1 MTPPDPPNAP
11 FPGVFICSLYNW
23 PLLLPPFYF
32 AVLEYGY
39 LSGKMSAV
47 IPNSSTSSLLRQ
59 EYEQA
64 AQLFGAQP
72 PLTQR
77 FIEAQAQ
84 HLAEAIVQRT
94 PQVHFA
100 LPSQIAL
107 VATGRTLSTV
117 PVDYRD
123 QAVGGSKI
131 LDRLARVDVHKLLR
145 QRLAELEHDP
155 QPEVSISATLL
166 RYTTVIYMVHLMLP
180 AGRSVKYEA
189 VDGEEIP
196 TLPQAAGP
204 SSALTATT
212 DAIVEDDGKG
222 NGRGELL
229 VPYSEAA
236 RKFYLPQ
243 WVALDEQNRLLVNTL
258 SEAEAHLASMQQYM
272 EILHLARALAP
283 YIVADTQYQQKRYG
297 MLGQLI
303 NQGRALARYEMNGLI
318 AEIRTRAAHHDLNRG
333 LSLSVPYFDDQALTL
348 EQIEFVVIPT
358 GRVMFVPAFVVKAAR
373 EEQAK
378 VSDDTHLNASTRHHA
393 LQQLKRL
400 EYAFDDGAGR
410 QYQMWEQQIGERI

>member
-1 MTPPDPPNAP
+1 
-11 FPGVFICSLYNW
+11 
-23 PLLLPPFYF
+23 LPPFYF
-32 AVLEYGY
+32 AVLEYGH

-64 AQLFGAQP
+64 AQLFSMQP

-84 HLAEAIVQRT
+84 HMAEAIVQRT

-100 LPSQIAL
+100 LPTQIA
-107 VATGRTLSTV
+107 VSVDPVRLSTV
-117 PVDYRD
+117 PVDYRE
-123 QAVGGSKI
+123 QTAGGSKI
-131 LDRLARVDVHKLLR
+131 LDRLARADVHKLLR

-155 QPEVSISATLL
+155 QPEVSLSATLL
-166 RYTTVIYMVHLMLP
+166 RYATVIYLVHLMLP

-204 SSALTATT
+204 SSALTAAT
-212 DAIVEDDGKG
+212 DAVAEDGVKGNG

-243 WVALDEQNRLLVNTL
+243 WVALDEQDRLLVNTL
-258 SEAEAHLASMQQYM
+258 SEAEAHLASMQHFM
-272 EILHLARALAP
+272 EILHLARAFAS
-283 YIVADTQYQQKRYG
+283 YIVADPQYQQKRYG

-318 AEIRTRAAHHDLNRG
+318 EEIRTRAAHHDLNRG

-348 EQIEFVVIPT
+348 EQIDFVVIPT

-400 EYAFDDGAGR
+400 EWAFDDGAGW
-410 QYQMWEQQIGERI
+410 QYQQWEQQIGERAQG

>member
-1 MTPPDPPNAP
+1 M
-11 FPGVFICSLYNW
+11 VQS
-23 PLLLPPFYF
+23 PL
-32 AVLEYGY
+32 
-39 LSGKMSAV
+39 
-47 IPNSSTSSLLRQ
+47 STSLLRQ

-64 AQLFGAQP
+64 AHWLKAQP

-84 HLAEAIVQRT
+84 HLAEAIVQHT

-100 LPSQIAL
+100 LPAQIA
-107 VATGRTLSTV
+107 APDDCQQTLIV
-117 PVDYRD
+117 PLAAREQTAGV
-123 QAVGGSKI
+123 SKI
-131 LDRLARVDVHKLLR
+131 LDRLARADVHKLVR
-145 QRLAELEHDP
+145 QRLSELDHDP
-155 QPEVSISATLL
+155 EPVVSICATLL
-166 RYTTVIYMVHLMLP
+166 RYAIVIYMVHVMLP

-196 TLPQAAGP
+196 TLPQTAGP
-204 SSALTATT
+204 SSALTAST
-212 DAIVEDDGKG
+212 DAIAEEGAMGNG

-243 WVALDEQNRLLVNTL
+243 WVALDERDRLLVNTL
-258 SEAEAHLASMQQYM
+258 SEAEAHIASMQQYM
-272 EILHLARALAP
+272 EILHLARAFAS
-283 YIVADTQYQQKRYG
+283 YIVVDTQYQQKRYG

-303 NQGRALARYEMNGLI
+303 NQGRALARYEMGGLI
-318 AEIRTRAAHHDLNRG
+318 AEIQTRAARHDLNRG
-333 LSLSVPYFDDQALTL
+333 LSLSVPYFDDQSLTL

-378 VSDDTHLNASTRHHA
+378 VSDDTHLNASTRHHV

-400 EYAFDDGAGR
+400 EWAFDDGAGW
-410 QYQMWEQQIGERI
+410 QYQQWEQQIGERAQG

>member
-1 MTPPDPPNAP
+1 
-11 FPGVFICSLYNW
+11 
-23 PLLLPPFYF
+23 
-32 AVLEYGY
+32 
-39 LSGKMSAV
+39 MSAV
-47 IPNSSTSSLLRQ
+47 TQDFISTNSLLRQ

-64 AQLFGAQP
+64 AQLFSAQP

-84 HLAEAIVQRT
+84 RMAEAIVQHL

-100 LPSQIAL
+100 LPSQIA
-107 VATGRTLSTV
+107 VAAEVRQLSTV
-117 PVDYRD
+117 PLNYRE
-123 QAVGGSKI
+123 QVVGGSKI

-155 QPEVSISATLL
+155 QSEVSISATLL
-166 RYTTVIYMVHLMLP
+166 RYATVIYMVHVMLP
-180 AGRSVKYEA
+180 AGRSVKYES

-204 SSALTATT
+204 SSALTAAT
-212 DAIVEDDGKG
+212 DAVAEANVEESTKG

-243 WVALDEQNRLLVNTL
+243 WVAVDEQDHLLVSTL
-258 SEAEAHLASMQQYM
+258 GEAEAHLASMQQYM
-272 EILHLARALAP
+272 EILHLGRAFAS
-283 YIVADTQYQQKRYG
+283 YIVVDTQYQHKRYG

-303 NQGRALARYEMNGLI
+303 NQGRALARYEMSGLI
-318 AEIRTRAAHHDLNRG
+318 EEIRTRAARHDLNRG
-333 LSLSVPYFDDQALTL
+333 LSLSVPYFDDQSLTL
-348 EQIEFVVIPT
+348 KQVEFEVIPA
-358 GRVMFVPAFVVKAAR
+358 GRIMFVPAFVVKSAR

-378 VSDDTHLNASTRHHA
+378 VCDDTRLSASTRQHA

-410 QYQMWEQQIGERI
+410 KYQMWEQQIGERV

>member
-1 MTPPDPPNAP
+1 MVQAP
-11 FPGVFICSLYNW
+11 
-23 PLLLPPFYF
+23 
-32 AVLEYGY
+32 
-39 LSGKMSAV
+39 LS
-47 IPNSSTSSLLRQ
+47 TSLLRQ
-59 EYEQA
+59 EYEQTA
-64 AQLFGAQP
+64 HWFGAQP

-84 HLAEAIVQRT
+84 HLAEAIVQHT

-100 LPSQIAL
+100 LPVQLAAL
-107 VATGRTLSTV
+107 DDRQQLLIV
-117 PVDYRD
+117 PLRD
-123 QAVGGSKI
+123 REQAVGASRI
-131 LDRLARVDVHKLLR
+131 LDRLARADVNKLLR

-155 QPEVSISATLL
+155 EPVVSISATLL
-166 RYTTVIYMVHLMLP
+166 RYATVIYMVHTLLP

-189 VDGEEIP
+189 SDGEEIP
-196 TLPQAAGP
+196 TVPQAAGP
-204 SSALTATT
+204 SSALTAAT
-212 DAIVEDDGKG
+212 DAIAEEEASPD
-222 NGRGELL
+222 GRGKLA

-243 WVALDEQNRLLVNTL
+243 WVALDERDRLLVSTL

-272 EILHLARALAP
+272 EILHLARAFAS
-283 YIVADTQYQQKRYG
+283 YIVVDAQYQQKRYG

-303 NQGRALARYEMNGLI
+303 NQGRALARYEMSGI
-318 AEIRTRAAHHDLNRG
+318 IEEIRTRAARHDLNRG

-348 EQIEFVVIPT
+348 EQVEFDVIPS
-358 GRVMFVPAFVVKAAR
+358 GRIMFVPAFVVKSAR

-378 VSDDTHLNASTRHHA
+378 VCDDTRLNASTRQHV

-410 QYQMWEQQIGERI
+410 QYQLWEQQLGERA